1 MPPPSQSRR
10 FMYPEQSVPYSL
22 YIKSEN
28 PDVLF
33 AKLDKPELKLE
44 ERPIFLK
51 VGALATVK
59 GSAYMEYGN
68 TKVMVSIEPP
78 RELSKQTKKI
88 GTLGVVMCTLKYAP
102 FAVTDPACIPRKE
115 TSMALALKKA
125 LEPVICRHEFPYFQ
139 LEIKVIVLDDDGCA
153 LSTAINCC
161 GAALVDAGIATYDLI
176 TASTI
181 CKYKDVEFVNP
192 NALIEQLVSTINDP
206 ESDEEHGIVVTAS
219 LAAVD
224 QITECF
230 QKGYLKA
237 DTLKLLTEHTLTI
250 NERILDTV
258 RYVLYKKVQQ
268 LVETEKVTR
277 ELFEEAIAAS
287 DDVEGQES

>member
-1 MPPPSQSRR
+1 MPPPSASRK

-22 YIKSEN
+22 YINREN
-28 PDVLF
+28 PDEVF
-33 AKLDKPELKLE
+33 AKLDKPAKLQLE
-44 ERPIFLK
+44 ERPTFLK

-59 GSAYMEYGN
+59 GSAYMEYGK
-68 TKVMVSIEPP
+68 TKVMASIEPP
-78 RELSKQTKKI
+78 RELSKQTRKI
-88 GTLGVVMCTLKYAP
+88 GTLGIVTCTLKYAP
-102 FAVTDPACIPRKE
+102 FAVMDPTCISRKE

-139 LEIKVIVLDDDGCA
+139 LEIKVIILDDDGCA

-176 TASTI
+176 TASTV

-192 NALIEQLVSTINDP
+192 NAVIERLVSTI
-206 ESDEEHGIVVTAS
+206 SDTDSDEHGIVVTAS

-230 QKGYLKA
+230 QKGYLKPE
-237 DTLKLLTEHTLTI
+237 TVKQLTEHTLTI

-258 RYVLYKKVQQ
+258 RYVLFKKVKQQ
-268 LVETEKVTR
+268 LEREKVVNDVI
-277 ELFEEAIAAS
+277 ESENVEENKTFS
-287 DDVEGQES
+287 E

>member
-1 MPPPSQSRR
+1 MPPPSASRK
-10 FMYPEQSVPYSL
+10 FMYPEQSVPYSV
-22 YIKSEN
+22 YIKQEH
-28 PDVLF
+28 PDELF
-33 AKLDKPELKLE
+33 AKLEKPSKLQLE
-44 ERPIFLK
+44 ERPTFLK

-59 GSAYMEYGN
+59 GSAYMEYGK
-68 TKVMVSIEPP
+68 TKVMASIEPP
-78 RELSKQTKKI
+78 RELNKQTKKI
-88 GTLGVVMCTLKYAP
+88 GTLGLVTCTLKYAP
-102 FAVTDPACIPRKE
+102 FAVKDPACIPRKE

-139 LEIKVIVLDDDGCA
+139 LEIKVLIIDDDGCA

-176 TASTI
+176 TASTV

-192 NALIEQLVSTINDP
+192 NAVIEQLVSTITNS

-230 QKGYLKA
+230 QKGYFKPE
-237 DTLKLLTEHTLTI
+237 TLQQLTDHTLAI

-258 RYVLYKKVQQ
+258 RYVLFNKVKT
-268 LVETEKVTR
+268 LLEKEKDAREVIETIN
-277 ELFEEAIAAS
+277 AIT
-287 DDVEGQES
+287 ESTVAE